1 MNRKKKMDNIITR
14 DDKLRFILTKLE
26 QNLKRLKSGHHQF
39 IRHQFQMGMR
49 KMMLKF
55 ASQNLPSKSSTGL
68 PEIGQAFETSMTLL
82 FTKNKILVTLISLR
96 ISNHICVIQQ
106 IL

>member
-1 MNRKKKMDNIITR
+1 
-14 DDKLRFILTKLE
+14 
-26 QNLKRLKSGHHQF
+26 
-39 IRHQFQMGMR
+39 
-49 KMMLKF
+49 MLKF

-82 FTKNKILVTLISLR
+82 FTENKILVTLISLR

>member
-1 MNRKKKMDNIITR
+1 MDNIITR
-14 DDKLRFILTKLE
+14 DDKLRLILTKLE

-39 IRHQFQMGMR
+39 IHHQFQMGMS

-82 FTKNKILVTLISLR
+82 FTENKILVTLISLR

>member
-1 MNRKKKMDNIITR
+1 MDDIITR
-14 DDKLRFILTKLE
+14 DDKLQLTLTKLE
-26 QNLKRLKSGHHQF
+26 QNFKKLILGHLQF
-39 IRHQFQMGMR
+39 ILHQFQIGII

-55 ASQNLPSKSSTGL
+55 ACQNLQSKSSTGMSQ
-68 PEIGQAFETSMTLL
+68 IGLAFGTSMTLL